1 MKRETVSF
9 LIVEDHP
16 IVRRGLKD
24 ILADEYPLAVF
35 GEAGDS
41 PAAIQALGR
50 RKWDVVLLDISIP
63 GRGGLDVLSD
73 VQRLCHG
80 AKVLVVSV
88 YPEDEF
94 ALRAFRLGADGY
106 LSKNQASEELAEAV
120 RTILSGRKY
129 VTAPMAQ
136 RLANTLNG
144 SKGTSAPHEALSAR
158 EMQVLAM
165 IAAGKSV
172 KKVAAEL
179 ALSEKTIGTYRARIA
194 AKTGLSTNVELTRYA
209 FQHGL
214 AQ

>member
-1 MKRETVSF
+1 MQRETLSF

-24 ILADEYPLAVF
+24 ILADEYPQAVF

-41 PAAIQALGR
+41 PAAIQELCR

-73 VQRLCHG
+73 VRRLCRK

-88 YPEDEF
+88 YPEGEF
-94 ALRAFRLGADGY
+94 AVRAFKLGADGY

-129 VTAPMAQ
+129 VTASLAQ
-136 RLANTLNG
+136 RLAATLDE
-144 SKGTSAPHEALSAR
+144 SKGHSAPHEALSAR

-165 IAAGKSV
+165 VAAGKSI

-214 AQ
+214 AH